1 MTEKRKIATQ
11 RKKGERETQRKE
23 RQRNSEAKNEEGER
37 DWEIEKLQALK
48 TKTQNHPFFPFVNTN
63 GQKKRF
69 SLSMKKNKKNKS
81 PLKYFHSLQ
90 SRMKRCLSLSY
101 HISSFNCL

>member
-1 MTEKRKIATQ
+1 MLKTKKEKKKIATQ

-48 TKTQNHPFFPFVNTN
+48 TKTQNT
-63 GQKKRF
+63 Q
-69 SLSMKKNKKNKS
+69 SSILSI
-81 PLKYFHSLQ
+81 
-90 SRMKRCLSLSY
+90 C
-101 HISSFNCL
+101 